1 MFCNN
6 VSALSQV
13 LVERHL
19 QLSRDYGCSLTQA
32 GAKCSKYDL
41 RCKNCVSLSSHRDSQ
56 AYSREVFAKH
66 CALFRRFFSV
76 RVRPLL
82 NVTTSPRMKT
92 GSAPDTRREL
102 EALLRSRVPLVVVE
116 TRDEPR
122 ALQLLTSLCSRLVAG
137 THTPLFQWTVTDGL
151 KRVDIDLGGAQ
162 RHNSEPPEVL
172 KSIRATDKA
181 GIYVLLDFHPYLTDP
196 VHVRLLKDICQDY
209 AKCARTV
216 VLLSHEIALPRELE
230 HFAARFELAFP
241 GRGER
246 HMIVEKVAAEW
257 TKVNGS
263 RVRTDKKSLELLVE
277 NLAGLSTGDTE
288 RLARQAIFD
297 DGALQLTDLPAVM
310 QAKYALLNRSGVLA
324 FEYDTAKFADLGG
337 MNRLKEWLRQRRPAF
352 DGSANTSVRL
362 DPPKGLLLLGVQGC
376 GKSVAAR
383 AATGIFGVP
392 LLRLDFAAIHNK
404 YIGESERNLR
414 ETLATADVMSPCVLW
429 IDEIEKG
436 VATGDGD
443 SGTSRRLLGT
453 FLTWLAE
460 KKSKVFVVATAND
473 ISALPPELIRKGR
486 FDEIF
491 FVDLP
496 SAAIRATILTIH
508 ASKRDVTLSEA
519 HIAQLAEACDG
530 FSGAEIEQ
538 AIVSAVYSAHAKNE
552 PVSAAHVLQEIQAT
566 RPLSVV
572 MGERIAD
579 LRAWAA
585 ERTVAAD

>member
-1 MFCNN
+1 M
-6 VSALSQV
+6 
-13 LVERHL
+13 
-19 QLSRDYGCSLTQA
+19 
-32 GAKCSKYDL
+32 
-41 RCKNCVSLSSHRDSQ
+41 
-56 AYSREVFAKH
+56 
-66 CALFRRFFSV
+66 
-76 RVRPLL
+76 
-82 NVTTSPRMKT
+82 TT
-92 GSAPDTRREL
+92 GNAPDTRREL
-102 EALLRSRVPLVVVE
+102 EALLRSRVPLVVIE

-122 ALQLLTSLCSRLVAG
+122 ALQLLTSLCSRLIAG

-151 KRVDIDLGGAQ
+151 RRLDIDLGGAQ
-162 RHNSEPPEVL
+162 RHNAEPPDVL
-172 KSIRATDKA
+172 KSVRATDKP
-181 GIYVLLDFHPYLTDP
+181 GIYVLLDFHPFLADP
-196 VHVRLLKDICQDY
+196 IHVRLLKDICQDY

-216 VLLSHEIALPRELE
+216 VLLSHEVTLPRELE
-230 HFAARFELAFP
+230 HFAARFQLAFP
-241 GRGER
+241 DRGER
-246 HMIVEKVAAEW
+246 QMIVEKVANEW
-257 TKVNGS
+257 TKTNGS
-263 RVRTDKKSLELLVE
+263 KVRADRKSLDLLVE

-310 QAKYALLNRSGVLA
+310 QAKYSLLNRSGVLA

-337 MNRLKEWLRQRRPAF
+337 MTRLKEWLRQRRAAF
-352 DGSANTSVRL
+352 DGSATAAAARL

-383 AATGIFGVP
+383 AAAGIFGVP

-473 ISALPPELIRKGR
+473 ISVLPPELIRKGR

-496 SAAIRATILTIH
+496 GAAVRATILMIH
-508 ASKRDVTLSEA
+508 AEKRGVTLSETYIGPLA
-519 HIAQLAEACDG
+519 HACDG

-552 PVSAAHVLQEIQAT
+552 TANAAHVLQEINAT
-566 RPLSVV
+566 RPLSIV
-572 MGERIAD
+572 MGERIAE

-585 ERTVAAD
+585 ERTVSAD